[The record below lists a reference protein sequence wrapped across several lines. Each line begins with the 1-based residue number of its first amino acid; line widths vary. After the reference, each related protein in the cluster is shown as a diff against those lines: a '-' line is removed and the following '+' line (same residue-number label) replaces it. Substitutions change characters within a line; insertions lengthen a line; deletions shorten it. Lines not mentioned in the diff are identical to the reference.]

1 MATVNKTRLKIENVS
16 PILVLAYI
24 LNKNPLS
31 RRLDMNSI
39 TFSVQCQQHQQHQ
52 KIVKDIMF
60 GNISHRRFT
69 IIEDISLKSRM

>member
-16 PILVLAYI
+16 PILVSAYI

-31 RRLDMNSI
+31 RKLDMNSI

-60 GNISHRRFT
+60 GNISHRRST
-69 IIEDISLKSRM
+69 IIEDISL

>member
-16 PILVLAYI
+16 PILVSAYI

-31 RRLDMNSI
+31 RKLDMNSI
-39 TFSVQCQQHQQHQ
+39 TFSVQCQRHQ

-60 GNISHRRFT
+60 GNISHRRST
-69 IIEDISLKSRM
+69 IIEDISLKSRV